1 MKYLKLSLLLLFC
14 SIITNE
20 IFVFAD
26 DTFPLSG
33 TVTVTSSN
41 WDSTGNRSKINANYQ
56 KIKKTIST
64 CDNWY
69 FTDKPYNTNG
79 TTVTATTHVNIGVT
93 TTLDSRAIYTGTW
106 YAKIKR
112 GDFSLINQT
121 AGYTYDPNALVL

>member
-56 KIKKTIST
+56 KIKI
-64 CDNWY
+64 
-69 FTDKPYNTNG
+69 
-79 TTVTATTHVNIGVT
+79 V
-93 TTLDSRAIYTGTW
+93 L
-106 YAKIKR
+106 KR
-112 GDFSLINQT
+112 K
-121 AGYTYDPNALVL
+121 

>member
-41 WDSTGNRSKINANYQ
+41 WDSTGNRSKINAN
-56 KIKKTIST
+56 
-64 CDNWY
+64 
-69 FTDKPYNTNG
+69 
-79 TTVTATTHVNIGVT
+79 
-93 TTLDSRAIYTGTW
+93 
-106 YAKIKR
+106 
-112 GDFSLINQT
+112 
-121 AGYTYDPNALVL
+121 